1 MALFKIEKGLA
12 TNLLANRPN
21 AVEGYC
27 YFTTDDGKF
36 YIDTKS
42 GSLTGSNPTGTR
54 VALNA
59 NYSSKLLF
67 GEITQSSSSTLKVS
81 TVNNLSSLVHGTIVV
96 LKNNGSNTAANANLN
111 INNLGSKPIYVN
123 GNPITENTW
132 RANEMAILFY
142 DANSYSGTTGVWS
155 LIPGVTY
162 IHPQYTARTGVPTA
176 NQTPAFG
183 GTFSV
188 NQITSDTTGHVT
200 AATSRTITIPST
212 LSNGTGTAGLIK
224 TSSTVTSNSGYTA
237 CPVIDGVPY
246 YKDTNTTYTLGSFGI
261 NATATELNYSNGLT
275 GNIQSQLNNKSSS
288 THTHNYAGSSSAGGS
303 ANSAVKLDTSAGDS
317 NTPVYFSG
325 GKPVACTSLDLDTSG
340 NAATATKLKT
350 ARTIGLNTGATG
362 TATNFDGSGNI
373 AIPVTSVKEAY
384 LDWGGKNFSGTYG
397 PIDAAMVP
405 NLGANRLAFMPA
417 TGVEVQYS
425 TNGGSTWQTYSTTNE
440 NKINLFNG
448 NSTSYYIG
456 ASSTTGID
464 KSNYQL
470 RIIITTNT
478 AQVYTE
484 LNKFIIYCSTNG
496 SSGAWCTIDGKTK
509 ANVDSGTDTWVTFA
523 NKISISGWSGY
534 NVINT
539 SKITT
544 YGNTSAQYQKLRFT
558 FGVTSHPSS
567 SSYSGLIIS
576 KIMAFGGNGWTTPST
591 MAATGRMYTYDYA
604 QNVTFPAKVT
614 ASQFNG
620 TATTAN
626 KVANTLTIQGNG
638 TTLTN
643 GTFDGSAAKTVNIT
657 PASIGA
663 ATSSHTHDN
672 RYYTESE
679 IDNYNLITISEIDNI
694 CQIPTANITVNNRDC
709 SSDISFEE
717 ARSYI
722 ENFGRLYVY
731 VTGIGPWEEKDINRI
746 NTIYALENNNTLIKI
761 NNKYTQD
768 WWIEWTSSQI
778 EVVIRPPM

>member
-36 YIDTKS
+36 YIDTKT

-59 NYSSKLLF
+59 DYSSKLLF

-123 GNPITENTW
+123 GNPITANTW

-188 NQITSDTTGHVT
+188 NQITSDSTGHVT

-237 CPVIDGVPY
+237 CPVINGVPY

-261 NATATELNYSNGLT
+261 TATAAELNYSGGLT

-288 THTHNYAGSSSAGGS
+288 THTH
-303 ANSAVKLDTSAGDS
+303 
-317 NTPVYFSG
+317 
-325 GKPVACTSLDLDTSG
+325 
-340 NAATATKLKT
+340 
-350 ARTIGLNTGATG
+350 
-362 TATNFDGSGNI
+362 
-373 AIPVTSVKEAY
+373 
-384 LDWGGKNFSGTYG
+384 
-397 PIDAAMVP
+397 
-405 NLGANRLAFMPA
+405 
-417 TGVEVQYS
+417 
-425 TNGGSTWQTYSTTNE
+425 
-440 NKINLFNG
+440 
-448 NSTSYYIG
+448 
-456 ASSTTGID
+456 
-464 KSNYQL
+464 
-470 RIIITTNT
+470 
-478 AQVYTE
+478 
-484 LNKFIIYCSTNG
+484 
-496 SSGAWCTIDGKTK
+496 
-509 ANVDSGTDTWVTFA
+509 
-523 NKISISGWSGY
+523 
-534 NVINT
+534 
-539 SKITT
+539 
-544 YGNTSAQYQKLRFT
+544 
-558 FGVTSHPSS
+558 
-567 SSYSGLIIS
+567 
-576 KIMAFGGNGWTTPST
+576 
-591 MAATGRMYTYDYA
+591 
-604 QNVTFPAKVT
+604 
-614 ASQFNG
+614 
-620 TATTAN
+620 
-626 KVANTLTIQGNG
+626 
-638 TTLTN
+638 
-643 GTFDGSAAKTVNIT
+643 
-657 PASIGA
+657 
-663 ATSSHTHDN
+663 DN

-679 IDNYNLITISEIDNI
+679 IDNYNLITTSEIDNI
-694 CQIPTANITVNNRDC
+694 CQIPTANITVDYRDC

-731 VTGIGPWEEKDINRI
+731 VTGIDRRERAVNWI
-746 NTIYALENNNTLIKI
+746 NTIHALENNNTLISI
-761 NNKYTQD
+761 DDDNTD
-768 WWIEWTSSQI
+768 WHIEWTSSQI
-778 EVVIRPPM
+778 EVVVNVPQ

>member
-36 YIDTKS
+36 YIDTKT

-59 NYSSKLLF
+59 NYASKLLF

-81 TVNNLSSLVHGTIVV
+81 TINNLSSLIHGTIVV

-123 GNPITENTW
+123 GNPITANTW

-188 NQITSDTTGHVT
+188 NQITSDSTGHVT

-237 CPVIDGVPY
+237 CPVINGVPY

-261 NATATELNYSNGLT
+261 TATATELNYSSGLT

-288 THTHNYAGSSSAGGS
+288 THTH
-303 ANSAVKLDTSAGDS
+303 
-317 NTPVYFSG
+317 
-325 GKPVACTSLDLDTSG
+325 
-340 NAATATKLKT
+340 
-350 ARTIGLNTGATG
+350 
-362 TATNFDGSGNI
+362 
-373 AIPVTSVKEAY
+373 
-384 LDWGGKNFSGTYG
+384 
-397 PIDAAMVP
+397 
-405 NLGANRLAFMPA
+405 
-417 TGVEVQYS
+417 
-425 TNGGSTWQTYSTTNE
+425 
-440 NKINLFNG
+440 
-448 NSTSYYIG
+448 
-456 ASSTTGID
+456 
-464 KSNYQL
+464 
-470 RIIITTNT
+470 
-478 AQVYTE
+478 
-484 LNKFIIYCSTNG
+484 
-496 SSGAWCTIDGKTK
+496 
-509 ANVDSGTDTWVTFA
+509 
-523 NKISISGWSGY
+523 
-534 NVINT
+534 
-539 SKITT
+539 
-544 YGNTSAQYQKLRFT
+544 
-558 FGVTSHPSS
+558 
-567 SSYSGLIIS
+567 
-576 KIMAFGGNGWTTPST
+576 
-591 MAATGRMYTYDYA
+591 
-604 QNVTFPAKVT
+604 
-614 ASQFNG
+614 
-620 TATTAN
+620 
-626 KVANTLTIQGNG
+626 
-638 TTLTN
+638 
-643 GTFDGSAAKTVNIT
+643 
-657 PASIGA
+657 
-663 ATSSHTHDN
+663 DN

-679 IDNYNLITISEIDNI
+679 IDNYNLITTSEIDNI
-694 CQIPTANITVNNRDC
+694 CQIPIANITVNNRDC

-722 ENFGRLYVY
+722 ENFGRLYIY
-731 VTGIGPWEEKDINRI
+731 VTGVDRYEHGVNWI
-746 NTIYALENNNTLIKI
+746 NTIHTIENNNTLINI
-761 NNKYTQD
+761 SNNTDMVVYAD
-768 WWIEWTSSQI
+768 WHIEWTSSQI
-778 EVVIRPPM
+778 EVIVDAPQ

>member
-36 YIDTKS
+36 YIDTKT

-59 NYSSKLLF
+59 DYSSKLLF

-123 GNPITENTW
+123 GNPITANTW

-176 NQTPAFG
+176 DQTPAFG

-188 NQITSDTTGHVT
+188 NQITSDSTGHVT

-237 CPVIDGVPY
+237 CPVINGVPY

-261 NATATELNYSNGLT
+261 TATAAELNYSGGLT

-288 THTHNYAGSSSAGGS
+288 THTH
-303 ANSAVKLDTSAGDS
+303 
-317 NTPVYFSG
+317 
-325 GKPVACTSLDLDTSG
+325 
-340 NAATATKLKT
+340 
-350 ARTIGLNTGATG
+350 
-362 TATNFDGSGNI
+362 
-373 AIPVTSVKEAY
+373 
-384 LDWGGKNFSGTYG
+384 
-397 PIDAAMVP
+397 
-405 NLGANRLAFMPA
+405 
-417 TGVEVQYS
+417 
-425 TNGGSTWQTYSTTNE
+425 
-440 NKINLFNG
+440 
-448 NSTSYYIG
+448 
-456 ASSTTGID
+456 
-464 KSNYQL
+464 
-470 RIIITTNT
+470 
-478 AQVYTE
+478 
-484 LNKFIIYCSTNG
+484 
-496 SSGAWCTIDGKTK
+496 
-509 ANVDSGTDTWVTFA
+509 
-523 NKISISGWSGY
+523 
-534 NVINT
+534 
-539 SKITT
+539 
-544 YGNTSAQYQKLRFT
+544 
-558 FGVTSHPSS
+558 
-567 SSYSGLIIS
+567 
-576 KIMAFGGNGWTTPST
+576 
-591 MAATGRMYTYDYA
+591 
-604 QNVTFPAKVT
+604 
-614 ASQFNG
+614 
-620 TATTAN
+620 
-626 KVANTLTIQGNG
+626 
-638 TTLTN
+638 
-643 GTFDGSAAKTVNIT
+643 
-657 PASIGA
+657 
-663 ATSSHTHDN
+663 DN

-679 IDNYNLITISEIDNI
+679 IDNYNLITTSEIDNI
-694 CQIPTANITVNNRDC
+694 CQIPTANITVDYRDC

-731 VTGIGPWEEKDINRI
+731 VTGIDRRERAVNWI
-746 NTIYALENNNTLIKI
+746 NTIHALENNNTLISI
-761 NNKYTQD
+761 DDDNTD
-768 WWIEWTSSQI
+768 WHIEWTSSQI
-778 EVVIRPPM
+778 EVVVNVPQ

>member
-36 YIDTKS
+36 YIDTKT

-59 NYSSKLLF
+59 NYTSKLLF

-123 GNPITENTW
+123 GNPITANTW

-237 CPVIDGVPY
+237 CPVINGVPY

-261 NATATELNYSNGLT
+261 TATAAELNYSSGLT
-275 GNIQSQLNNKSSS
+275 GNIQSQLNNKSAS
-288 THTHNYAGSSSAGGS
+288 THTH
-303 ANSAVKLDTSAGDS
+303 DD
-317 NTPVYFSG
+317 
-325 GKPVACTSLDLDTSG
+325 
-340 NAATATKLKT
+340 
-350 ARTIGLNTGATG
+350 
-362 TATNFDGSGNI
+362 
-373 AIPVTSVKEAY
+373 
-384 LDWGGKNFSGTYG
+384 
-397 PIDAAMVP
+397 
-405 NLGANRLAFMPA
+405 
-417 TGVEVQYS
+417 
-425 TNGGSTWQTYSTTNE
+425 
-440 NKINLFNG
+440 
-448 NSTSYYIG
+448 
-456 ASSTTGID
+456 
-464 KSNYQL
+464 
-470 RIIITTNT
+470 
-478 AQVYTE
+478 
-484 LNKFIIYCSTNG
+484 
-496 SSGAWCTIDGKTK
+496 
-509 ANVDSGTDTWVTFA
+509 
-523 NKISISGWSGY
+523 
-534 NVINT
+534 
-539 SKITT
+539 
-544 YGNTSAQYQKLRFT
+544 
-558 FGVTSHPSS
+558 
-567 SSYSGLIIS
+567 
-576 KIMAFGGNGWTTPST
+576 
-591 MAATGRMYTYDYA
+591 
-604 QNVTFPAKVT
+604 
-614 ASQFNG
+614 
-620 TATTAN
+620 
-626 KVANTLTIQGNG
+626 
-638 TTLTN
+638 
-643 GTFDGSAAKTVNIT
+643 
-657 PASIGA
+657 
-663 ATSSHTHDN
+663 

-679 IDNYNLITISEIDNI
+679 IDNYNLITTSEINNI
-694 CQIPTANITVNNRDC
+694 CQIPVANLTVEHTNYEDNC

-717 ARSYI
+717 AKSYI
-722 ENFGRLYVY
+722 ENFGKLYVY
-731 VTGIGPWEEKDINRI
+731 VTGVDKYGDDVNWV
-746 NTIYALENNNTLIKI
+746 NTIRTLENNNTSIIIDNDNTSWYLK
-761 NNKYTQD
+761 
-768 WWIEWTSSQI
+768 WTSSQI
-778 EVVIRPPM
+778 AVLSKVPE

>member
-42 GSLTGSNPTGTR
+42 GTLTGSNPTGTR

-123 GNPITENTW
+123 GNPITANTW

-176 NQTPAFG
+176 DQTPAFG

-188 NQITSDTTGHVT
+188 NQITSDSTGHVT

-237 CPVIDGVPY
+237 CPVINGVPY

-261 NATATELNYSNGLT
+261 TATAAELNYSGGLT

-288 THTHNYAGSSSAGGS
+288 THTH
-303 ANSAVKLDTSAGDS
+303 
-317 NTPVYFSG
+317 
-325 GKPVACTSLDLDTSG
+325 
-340 NAATATKLKT
+340 
-350 ARTIGLNTGATG
+350 
-362 TATNFDGSGNI
+362 
-373 AIPVTSVKEAY
+373 
-384 LDWGGKNFSGTYG
+384 
-397 PIDAAMVP
+397 
-405 NLGANRLAFMPA
+405 
-417 TGVEVQYS
+417 
-425 TNGGSTWQTYSTTNE
+425 
-440 NKINLFNG
+440 
-448 NSTSYYIG
+448 
-456 ASSTTGID
+456 
-464 KSNYQL
+464 
-470 RIIITTNT
+470 
-478 AQVYTE
+478 
-484 LNKFIIYCSTNG
+484 
-496 SSGAWCTIDGKTK
+496 
-509 ANVDSGTDTWVTFA
+509 
-523 NKISISGWSGY
+523 
-534 NVINT
+534 
-539 SKITT
+539 
-544 YGNTSAQYQKLRFT
+544 
-558 FGVTSHPSS
+558 
-567 SSYSGLIIS
+567 
-576 KIMAFGGNGWTTPST
+576 
-591 MAATGRMYTYDYA
+591 
-604 QNVTFPAKVT
+604 
-614 ASQFNG
+614 
-620 TATTAN
+620 
-626 KVANTLTIQGNG
+626 
-638 TTLTN
+638 
-643 GTFDGSAAKTVNIT
+643 
-657 PASIGA
+657 
-663 ATSSHTHDN
+663 DN

-679 IDNYNLITISEIDNI
+679 IDNYNLITTSEIDNI
-694 CQIPTANITVNNRDC
+694 CQIPTANITVDYRDC

-731 VTGIGPWEEKDINRI
+731 VTGIDRRERAVNWI
-746 NTIYALENNNTLIKI
+746 NTIHALENNNTLISI
-761 NNKYTQD
+761 DDDNTD
-768 WWIEWTSSQI
+768 WHIEWTSSQI
-778 EVVIRPPM
+778 EVVVNVPQ

>member
-36 YIDTKS
+36 YIDTKT

-59 NYSSKLLF
+59 NYASKLLF

-123 GNPITENTW
+123 GNPITANTW
-132 RANEMAILFY
+132 RANEVAILFY

-188 NQITSDTTGHVT
+188 NQITSDSTGHVT

-237 CPVIDGVPY
+237 CPVINGVPY

-261 NATATELNYSNGLT
+261 TATAAELNYSSGLT

-288 THTHNYAGSSSAGGS
+288 THTH
-303 ANSAVKLDTSAGDS
+303 
-317 NTPVYFSG
+317 
-325 GKPVACTSLDLDTSG
+325 
-340 NAATATKLKT
+340 
-350 ARTIGLNTGATG
+350 
-362 TATNFDGSGNI
+362 
-373 AIPVTSVKEAY
+373 
-384 LDWGGKNFSGTYG
+384 
-397 PIDAAMVP
+397 
-405 NLGANRLAFMPA
+405 
-417 TGVEVQYS
+417 
-425 TNGGSTWQTYSTTNE
+425 
-440 NKINLFNG
+440 
-448 NSTSYYIG
+448 
-456 ASSTTGID
+456 
-464 KSNYQL
+464 
-470 RIIITTNT
+470 
-478 AQVYTE
+478 
-484 LNKFIIYCSTNG
+484 
-496 SSGAWCTIDGKTK
+496 
-509 ANVDSGTDTWVTFA
+509 
-523 NKISISGWSGY
+523 
-534 NVINT
+534 
-539 SKITT
+539 
-544 YGNTSAQYQKLRFT
+544 
-558 FGVTSHPSS
+558 
-567 SSYSGLIIS
+567 
-576 KIMAFGGNGWTTPST
+576 
-591 MAATGRMYTYDYA
+591 
-604 QNVTFPAKVT
+604 
-614 ASQFNG
+614 
-620 TATTAN
+620 
-626 KVANTLTIQGNG
+626 
-638 TTLTN
+638 
-643 GTFDGSAAKTVNIT
+643 
-657 PASIGA
+657 
-663 ATSSHTHDN
+663 DN

-679 IDNYNLITISEIDNI
+679 IDNYNLITTSEVNNI
-694 CQIPTANITVNNRDC
+694 CQIPTANITVDYWDC

-717 ARSYI
+717 AKSYI

-731 VTGIGPWEEKDINRI
+731 VTGGDHYEKPVNWVNII
-746 NTIYALENNNTLIKI
+746 HTLENNNTLINI
-761 NNKYTQD
+761 DNNTGMQIYAD
-768 WWIEWTSSQI
+768 WHIEWTSSQI
-778 EVVIRPPM
+778 KVISDAPQ

>member
-162 IHPQYTARTGVPTA
+162 IHPQYTARTGAPTA
-176 NQTPAFG
+176 DQTPAFG

-200 AATSRTITIPST
+200 AATSRIITIPST

-261 NATATELNYSNGLT
+261 NATAAELNYSSGLT
-275 GNIQSQLNNKSSS
+275 GNIQSQLNNKSAS
-288 THTHNYAGSSSAGGS
+288 T
-303 ANSAVKLDTSAGDS
+303 
-317 NTPVYFSG
+317 
-325 GKPVACTSLDLDTSG
+325 
-340 NAATATKLKT
+340 
-350 ARTIGLNTGATG
+350 
-362 TATNFDGSGNI
+362 
-373 AIPVTSVKEAY
+373 
-384 LDWGGKNFSGTYG
+384 
-397 PIDAAMVP
+397 
-405 NLGANRLAFMPA
+405 
-417 TGVEVQYS
+417 
-425 TNGGSTWQTYSTTNE
+425 
-440 NKINLFNG
+440 
-448 NSTSYYIG
+448 
-456 ASSTTGID
+456 
-464 KSNYQL
+464 
-470 RIIITTNT
+470 
-478 AQVYTE
+478 
-484 LNKFIIYCSTNG
+484 
-496 SSGAWCTIDGKTK
+496 
-509 ANVDSGTDTWVTFA
+509 
-523 NKISISGWSGY
+523 
-534 NVINT
+534 
-539 SKITT
+539 
-544 YGNTSAQYQKLRFT
+544 
-558 FGVTSHPSS
+558 
-567 SSYSGLIIS
+567 
-576 KIMAFGGNGWTTPST
+576 
-591 MAATGRMYTYDYA
+591 
-604 QNVTFPAKVT
+604 
-614 ASQFNG
+614 
-620 TATTAN
+620 
-626 KVANTLTIQGNG
+626 
-638 TTLTN
+638 
-643 GTFDGSAAKTVNIT
+643 
-657 PASIGA
+657 
-663 ATSSHTHDN
+663 HTHDN

-679 IDNYNLITISEIDNI
+679 IDNYNLITTSEIDNI

-709 SSDISFEE
+709 SSNISFEE

>member
-54 VALNA
+54 IALNA

-155 LIPGVTY
+155 LIPGITY

-237 CPVIDGVPY
+237 CPVIDGIPY

-261 NATATELNYSNGLT
+261 NATAAELNYSSGLT

-288 THTHNYAGSSSAGGS
+288 
-303 ANSAVKLDTSAGDS
+303 
-317 NTPVYFSG
+317 
-325 GKPVACTSLDLDTSG
+325 
-340 NAATATKLKT
+340 
-350 ARTIGLNTGATG
+350 
-362 TATNFDGSGNI
+362 
-373 AIPVTSVKEAY
+373 
-384 LDWGGKNFSGTYG
+384 
-397 PIDAAMVP
+397 
-405 NLGANRLAFMPA
+405 
-417 TGVEVQYS
+417 
-425 TNGGSTWQTYSTTNE
+425 
-440 NKINLFNG
+440 
-448 NSTSYYIG
+448 
-456 ASSTTGID
+456 
-464 KSNYQL
+464 
-470 RIIITTNT
+470 
-478 AQVYTE
+478 
-484 LNKFIIYCSTNG
+484 
-496 SSGAWCTIDGKTK
+496 
-509 ANVDSGTDTWVTFA
+509 
-523 NKISISGWSGY
+523 
-534 NVINT
+534 
-539 SKITT
+539 
-544 YGNTSAQYQKLRFT
+544 
-558 FGVTSHPSS
+558 SH
-567 SSYSGLIIS
+567 I
-576 KIMAFGGNGWTTPST
+576 
-591 MAATGRMYTYDYA
+591 
-604 QNVTFPAKVT
+604 
-614 ASQFNG
+614 
-620 TATTAN
+620 
-626 KVANTLTIQGNG
+626 
-638 TTLTN
+638 
-643 GTFDGSAAKTVNIT
+643 
-657 PASIGA
+657 
-663 ATSSHTHDN
+663 HDD

-679 IDNYNLITISEIDNI
+679 IDNYNLITTSEIDNI
-694 CQIPTANITVNNRDC
+694 CQIPVARIAMDFGDC

-717 ARSYI
+717 AKSYI

-731 VTGIGPWEEKDINRI
+731 VKGTGPGEKRMMVHDEINWI
-746 NTIYALENNNTLIKI
+746 VTIHELKNNNTLINI
-761 NNKYTQD
+761 DTNTTRFY
-768 WWIEWTSSQI
+768 IEWTSSQI
-778 EVVIRPPM
+778 EVISREPQ

>member
-54 VALNA
+54 IALNA

-162 IHPQYTARTGVPTA
+162 IHPQYTARTGAPTA
-176 NQTPAFG
+176 DQTPAFG

-200 AATSRTITIPST
+200 AATSRIITIPST

-261 NATATELNYSNGLT
+261 NATAAELNYSSGLT
-275 GNIQSQLNNKSSS
+275 GNIQSQLNNKSAS
-288 THTHNYAGSSSAGGS
+288 T
-303 ANSAVKLDTSAGDS
+303 
-317 NTPVYFSG
+317 
-325 GKPVACTSLDLDTSG
+325 
-340 NAATATKLKT
+340 
-350 ARTIGLNTGATG
+350 
-362 TATNFDGSGNI
+362 
-373 AIPVTSVKEAY
+373 
-384 LDWGGKNFSGTYG
+384 
-397 PIDAAMVP
+397 
-405 NLGANRLAFMPA
+405 
-417 TGVEVQYS
+417 
-425 TNGGSTWQTYSTTNE
+425 
-440 NKINLFNG
+440 
-448 NSTSYYIG
+448 
-456 ASSTTGID
+456 
-464 KSNYQL
+464 
-470 RIIITTNT
+470 
-478 AQVYTE
+478 
-484 LNKFIIYCSTNG
+484 
-496 SSGAWCTIDGKTK
+496 
-509 ANVDSGTDTWVTFA
+509 
-523 NKISISGWSGY
+523 
-534 NVINT
+534 
-539 SKITT
+539 
-544 YGNTSAQYQKLRFT
+544 
-558 FGVTSHPSS
+558 
-567 SSYSGLIIS
+567 
-576 KIMAFGGNGWTTPST
+576 
-591 MAATGRMYTYDYA
+591 
-604 QNVTFPAKVT
+604 
-614 ASQFNG
+614 
-620 TATTAN
+620 
-626 KVANTLTIQGNG
+626 
-638 TTLTN
+638 
-643 GTFDGSAAKTVNIT
+643 
-657 PASIGA
+657 
-663 ATSSHTHDN
+663 HTHDN

-679 IDNYNLITISEIDNI
+679 IDNYNLITTSEIDSI
-694 CQIPTANITVNNRDC
+694 CQFPTAYIAVDNRDC

-722 ENFGRLYVY
+722 ENYGRLYVRVEGVDHYEKY
-731 VTGIGPWEEKDINRI
+731 VNENC
-746 NTIYALENNNTLIKI
+746 TIYSLDSDNTSITI
-761 NNKYTQD
+761 NIGGVG
-768 WWIEWTSSQI
+768 WSILWTSSQI
-778 EVVIRPPM
+778 RVIYPPQ

>member
-111 INNLGSKPIYVN
+111 INNLGSKTIYVN

-162 IHPQYTARTGVPTA
+162 IHPQYTARTGAPTA
-176 NQTPAFG
+176 DQTPAFG

-188 NQITSDTTGHVT
+188 NQITSDSTGHIT

-261 NATATELNYSNGLT
+261 NATATELNYSSGLT
-275 GNIQSQLNNKSSS
+275 GNIQSQLNNKSAS
-288 THTHNYAGSSSAGGS
+288 T
-303 ANSAVKLDTSAGDS
+303 
-317 NTPVYFSG
+317 
-325 GKPVACTSLDLDTSG
+325 
-340 NAATATKLKT
+340 
-350 ARTIGLNTGATG
+350 
-362 TATNFDGSGNI
+362 
-373 AIPVTSVKEAY
+373 
-384 LDWGGKNFSGTYG
+384 
-397 PIDAAMVP
+397 
-405 NLGANRLAFMPA
+405 
-417 TGVEVQYS
+417 
-425 TNGGSTWQTYSTTNE
+425 
-440 NKINLFNG
+440 
-448 NSTSYYIG
+448 
-456 ASSTTGID
+456 
-464 KSNYQL
+464 
-470 RIIITTNT
+470 
-478 AQVYTE
+478 
-484 LNKFIIYCSTNG
+484 
-496 SSGAWCTIDGKTK
+496 
-509 ANVDSGTDTWVTFA
+509 
-523 NKISISGWSGY
+523 
-534 NVINT
+534 
-539 SKITT
+539 
-544 YGNTSAQYQKLRFT
+544 
-558 FGVTSHPSS
+558 
-567 SSYSGLIIS
+567 
-576 KIMAFGGNGWTTPST
+576 
-591 MAATGRMYTYDYA
+591 
-604 QNVTFPAKVT
+604 
-614 ASQFNG
+614 
-620 TATTAN
+620 
-626 KVANTLTIQGNG
+626 
-638 TTLTN
+638 
-643 GTFDGSAAKTVNIT
+643 
-657 PASIGA
+657 
-663 ATSSHTHDN
+663 HTHDN

-679 IDNYNLITISEIDNI
+679 IDNYNLITTSEIDSI
-694 CQIPTANITVNNRDC
+694 CQFPTAYIAVDNRDC

-722 ENFGRLYVY
+722 ENYGRLYVRVEGVDHYEKY
-731 VTGIGPWEEKDINRI
+731 VNENC
-746 NTIYALENNNTLIKI
+746 TIYSLDSDNTSITI
-761 NNKYTQD
+761 NIGGVD
-768 WWIEWTSSQI
+768 WSILWTSSQI
-778 EVVIRPPM
+778 RVIYPPQ

>member
-36 YIDTKS
+36 YIDTKT

-132 RANEMAILFY
+132 RANEVAILFY

-188 NQITSDTTGHVT
+188 NQITSDSTGHVT

-237 CPVIDGVPY
+237 CPVINGVPY

-261 NATATELNYSNGLT
+261 TATAAELNYSSGLT
-275 GNIQSQLNNKSSS
+275 GNIQSQLNNKSAS
-288 THTHNYAGSSSAGGS
+288 THTH
-303 ANSAVKLDTSAGDS
+303 DD
-317 NTPVYFSG
+317 
-325 GKPVACTSLDLDTSG
+325 
-340 NAATATKLKT
+340 
-350 ARTIGLNTGATG
+350 
-362 TATNFDGSGNI
+362 
-373 AIPVTSVKEAY
+373 
-384 LDWGGKNFSGTYG
+384 
-397 PIDAAMVP
+397 
-405 NLGANRLAFMPA
+405 
-417 TGVEVQYS
+417 
-425 TNGGSTWQTYSTTNE
+425 
-440 NKINLFNG
+440 
-448 NSTSYYIG
+448 
-456 ASSTTGID
+456 
-464 KSNYQL
+464 
-470 RIIITTNT
+470 
-478 AQVYTE
+478 
-484 LNKFIIYCSTNG
+484 
-496 SSGAWCTIDGKTK
+496 
-509 ANVDSGTDTWVTFA
+509 
-523 NKISISGWSGY
+523 
-534 NVINT
+534 
-539 SKITT
+539 
-544 YGNTSAQYQKLRFT
+544 
-558 FGVTSHPSS
+558 
-567 SSYSGLIIS
+567 
-576 KIMAFGGNGWTTPST
+576 
-591 MAATGRMYTYDYA
+591 
-604 QNVTFPAKVT
+604 
-614 ASQFNG
+614 
-620 TATTAN
+620 
-626 KVANTLTIQGNG
+626 
-638 TTLTN
+638 
-643 GTFDGSAAKTVNIT
+643 
-657 PASIGA
+657 
-663 ATSSHTHDN
+663 

-679 IDNYNLITISEIDNI
+679 IDNYNLITTSEIDNI
-694 CQIPTANITVNNRDC
+694 CQIPIANIAVDNRDC

-722 ENFGRLYVY
+722 ENCGRLYVGVEGTDQYENY
-731 VTGIGPWEEKDINRI
+731 VNQ
-746 NTIYALENNNTLIKI
+746 NCTIYSLDSNNTSITI
-761 NNKYTQD
+761 DIGGVD
-768 WWIEWTSSQI
+768 WSIRWTSSQI
-778 EVVIRPPM
+778 RMIYPPQ